1 MTLVTS
7 IREALS
13 RILNLMRKEFSHFAR
28 DRVLTPMILLGPVA
42 ELILIGIATSGD
54 IDHLP
59 TVVVNLDRGARGAAL
74 VRMIEASPVFEVDG
88 AIDEQ
93 VKARELLEDGR
104 LTALF
109 VIPEDF
115 SEALADPLGV
125 RETDVVLV
133 LDGADTT
140 AAEAARFGA
149 EELVDE
155 FAALVS
161 LTWFEESGAALTSFE
176 GPTIRVLYNED
187 LKKSFYELPA
197 EMGIMLYFV
206 AAGVASLGIAR
217 ERERGTWEQLL
228 VTPMRPFEIVIGKA
242 LPAIPIAY
250 AVFLMMLAVSVLGFG
265 LPMRGSWALLLF
277 VVLLYILV
285 ELSVGTL
292 ISSFSRTQIQA
303 FLLVA
308 SLMMVEFIFSGY
320 IFAVDTM
327 PAAIQALANFVPMKH
342 GLNMV
347 RSILLRGVGIDALWQ
362 SILMLTALGLGILA
376 IATLVV
382 RQRLD

>member
-1 MTLVTS
+1 MKSTRPIV
-7 IREALS
+7 EALH
-13 RILNLMRKEFSHFAR
+13 RILNLVRKELAHFSR

-54 IDHLP
+54 IEHLP
-59 TVVVNLDRGARGAAL
+59 TAVVNHDLGERGVAL
-74 VRMIEASPVFEVDG
+74 VQMIDTNPVFD
-88 AIDEQ
+88 
-93 VKARELLEDGR
+93 VKGGISGETEARSALEDGQ
-104 LTALF
+104 LTAIF

-115 SEALADPLGV
+115 SASLSQASDARPTSVE
-125 RETDVVLV
+125 LV
-133 LDGADTT
+133 LDGSDTS
-140 AAEAARFGA
+140 AAQAARFAAG
-149 EELVDE
+149 ELVDN
-155 FAALVS
+155 FAARVS
-161 LTWFEESGAALTSFE
+161 LSWSSDAGAALAAFE
-176 GPTIRVLYNED
+176 GPKIRVLYNED

-250 AVFLMMLAVSVLGFG
+250 AVFLMMLAVSLLGFG
-265 LPMRGSWALLLF
+265 LPMRGSWILLLF

-292 ISSFSRTQIQA
+292 ISSFSSTQIQA

-308 SLMMVEFIFSGY
+308 ALMMVEFIFSGY

-327 PAAIQALANFVPMKH
+327 PPGIQALSNFVPMKH

-347 RSILLRGVGIDALWQ
+347 RSILLRGVGLDALWQ
-362 SILMLTALGLGILA
+362 SILALGALGLGILML
-376 IATLVV
+376 ATLVL
-382 RQRLD
+382 RRRLD